1 MSTQLAKRRVVSNMV
16 IMGSGTLATWV
27 ISTFHLFVVSRY
39 LGPHNAGALGLAGLV
54 VGLVGL
60 VMGLGMDTVITRAT
74 ARDYGRAASLVS
86 AAILAR
92 AIIAVPGVTVVLV
105 YVHVAHLS
113 RDFALI
119 NYISLVSLVIGALMG
134 PIGAAFAGRE
144 QMSFGAIGSVVG
156 NTLDLL
162 FLLIIVKI
170 NGGVVAFAVEGLILT
185 LIGVGMTLYFMRG
198 NVRLTRRVT
207 RGDVRE
213 VVVGGLPFWFNGVF
227 LVFYFIIDGIILAWI
242 THDPGTVGQY
252 NPAQRMFGVILFLP
266 GIITG
271 ATFPLLARLGVNV
284 GDDFVRV
291 NRKIISLLI
300 ACAFPLMIG
309 LVTFARP
316 LILTV
321 YGPKYHPAVEVLSV
335 LGFCAPFTFLDS
347 HFSAM
352 VTARNEQ
359 WRWTAVLAASC
370 VINPL
375 LNFVTIPYF
384 MHHGDHNPT
393 VGAAVAVLITEVL
406 MTVYGVA
413 LLRDIVVT
421 RRILAVTAGGL
432 AAGAAQWGMIWL
444 TRGLWPPLGQA
455 LGVGVYLALALA
467 LGVFAR
473 EDLIYL
479 WRTFAGQVRG
489 VGRRRDRGAPPP
501 VGEVVAEHL
510 PPVTAA
516 EQTTPVVDSRSM

>member
-1 MSTQLAKRRVVSNMV
+1 
-16 IMGSGTLATWV
+16 
-27 ISTFHLFVVSRY
+27 
-39 LGPHNAGALGLAGLV
+39 
-54 VGLVGL
+54 
-60 VMGLGMDTVITRAT
+60 
-74 ARDYGRAASLVS
+74 
-86 AAILAR
+86 
-92 AIIAVPGVTVVLV
+92 VVLL
-105 YVHVAHLS
+105 YVHFAHLS

-119 NYISLVSLVIGALMG
+119 NYISLVSLVIGALTG

-162 FLLIIVKI
+162 FLLIIVRI

-207 RGDVRE
+207 PRDVRE
-213 VVVGGLPFWFNGVF
+213 VTIGGLPFWINGVF
-227 LVFYFIIDGIILAWI
+227 LSFYFVIDGIILATI

-271 ATFPLLARLGVNV
+271 ATFPLLSRLGVDM

-291 NRKIISLLI
+291 NRKVISLLI
-300 ACAFPLMIG
+300 ACVFPLMIG
-309 LVTFARP
+309 LVTFAGP

-321 YGPKYHPAVEVLSV
+321 YGPEYRPAVEVLSV

-352 VTARNEQ
+352 LTARNEQ
-359 WRWTAVLAASC
+359 WRWTAALAASC

-384 MHHGDHNPT
+384 MRHGDHNPT
-393 VGAAVAVLITEVL
+393 VGAVVAVLITEIL

-421 RRILAVTAGGL
+421 RRILTITVGGL
-432 AAGAAQWGMIWL
+432 VAGAAQWSVIWL

-455 LGVGVYLALALA
+455 LGVGVYLVLALA

-473 EDLIYL
+473 EDLTYL
-479 WRTFAGQVRG
+479 WQTFSGQVRG
-489 VGRRRDRGAPPP
+489 VVRRRDRGSPPSA
-501 VGEVVAEHL
+501 GEVMAEHL
-510 PPVTAA
+510 PPVTA
-516 EQTTPVVDSRSM
+516 EQTMPVGDSRSM